1 MNISINTVFRKDRL
15 NSQNAAPVHLRL
27 TQTRKNKFISTGV
40 TLNIDDWDFENQR
53 IKTETPEL
61 QALQLRI
68 DTKIDELR
76 RKIKRLEALEVDVTL
91 DNLLET
97 NGRKINC
104 TVGEYLKQTIERLE
118 TLGKY
123 GSASKHRSLLSR
135 LSQFRSLNIRFDEID
150 LAYLHDFEL
159 FLRKEGNTN
168 NSIATKYAI
177 FKAAYNKALAEG
189 LFVPKTTPFTKYK
202 VGSLWTRTRKRA
214 ITKED
219 IQELVALE
227 IAPNYRTNYAEFARD
242 IFLFSYYTAG
252 INFTDM
258 ATLRYCDIVDG
269 RIYYSRH
276 KTQKLLSFQLVPMAL
291 QILEKY
297 GMAGHGEDYIFPILN
312 RHEHTTPQQ
321 IFNRLHKVLRKVNRE
336 LKTLG
341 EQIGLEMPLTT
352 YVARH
357 TFATVLKRSGVN
369 IAIISESLGHSD
381 LSTTQIY
388 LDSFENSQIDAAM
401 QNLL

>member
-1 MNISINTVFRKDRL
+1 MTFKVILRKDVIYKNNTSPLCLLFFHDGHKKSIGLGISVAREHWDAEAQKVTDDCPNRDNIQFQITAKIKEYEKKIQRLEIMEIPVTFENLFEQNGKRL
-15 NSQNAAPVHLRL
+15 NCS
-27 TQTRKNKFISTGV
+27 
-40 TLNIDDWDFENQR
+40 
-53 IKTETPEL
+53 
-61 QALQLRI
+61 
-68 DTKIDELR
+68 
-76 RKIKRLEALEVDVTL
+76 
-91 DNLLET
+91 
-97 NGRKINC
+97 
-104 TVGEYLKQTIERLE
+104 VGEYLKQTIEQLE

-135 LSQFRSLNIRFDEID
+135 LSEFRSLNTRFDEID
-150 LAYLHDFEL
+150 LAFLRDFEL
-159 FLRKEGNTN
+159 FLRKEGNVN
-168 NSIATKYAI
+168 NSIATKFAI

-189 LFVPKTTPFTKYK
+189 LFIQKINPFAKYK

-219 IQELVALE
+219 IQKLVALE
-227 IAPNYRTNYAEFARD
+227 ITPNYRTNYAEFARD

-276 KTQKLLSFQLVPMAL
+276 KTQKLLSFQLVPNAM
-291 QILEKY
+291 QIIEKY
-297 GMAGHGEDYIFPILN
+297 SKANHAQEDYIFPILD
-312 RHEHTTPQQ
+312 RSEHKTAQQ
-321 IFNRLHKVLRKVNRE
+321 IFNRTHKALRKVNRE
-336 LKTLG
+336 LKVLG
-341 EQIGLEMPLTT
+341 DMIGLEMPLTT

-401 QNLL
+401 QHLL

>member
-40 TLNIDDWDFENQR
+40 TRSIDDWDFENQR
-53 IKTETPEL
+53 IKAKTPEL

-76 RKIKRLEALEVDVTL
+76 RKIKRLEALEGEVTL

-118 TLGKY
+118 ILGKY

-177 FKAAYNKALAEG
+177 FKAALTRHSSRDYSCQKPPHSPNTWLPCVTAILWTAG
-189 LFVPKTTPFTKYK
+189 FTTPATRHRNCCPFNSYRTPCGLSRNTARQNNRVQPCRTESKAHDHPQAE
-202 VGSLWTRTRKRA
+202 VASTRTNSRPATSDRLFRYILACLEHKFRYFYIVTGGRNVRLEWFKPNGSTPSEA
-214 ITKED
+214 PLMNSGGHPESPPLLTAASKNRWICPLLRRHLKG
-219 IQELVALE
+219 VA
-227 IAPNYRTNYAEFARD
+227 
-242 IFLFSYYTAG
+242 AG
-252 INFTDM
+252 S
-258 ATLRYCDIVDG
+258 CQ
-269 RIYYSRH
+269 RH
-276 KTQKLLSFQLVPMAL
+276 LKHRPL
-291 QILEKY
+291 
-297 GMAGHGEDYIFPILN
+297 
-312 RHEHTTPQQ
+312 
-321 IFNRLHKVLRKVNRE
+321 LRKGTR
-336 LKTLG
+336 
-341 EQIGLEMPLTT
+341 
-352 YVARH
+352 
-357 TFATVLKRSGVN
+357 
-369 IAIISESLGHSD
+369 
-381 LSTTQIY
+381 
-388 LDSFENSQIDAAM
+388 
-401 QNLL
+401 